1 MKITYIMSE
10 VQDFSV
16 LYNNL
21 AHPVIDESWHFTR
34 KRNEHLHGRIIS
46 LRGEALIDK
55 TSLTPPLYIEERVPG
70 QESERSCIMC

>member
-1 MKITYIMSE
+1 MR
-10 VQDFSV
+10 VDV
-16 LYNNL
+16 LL
-21 AHPVIDESWHFTR
+21 A
-34 KRNEHLHGRIIS
+34 IIS